1 LYDNN
6 FYFTLYHTQDMAT
19 SWEDLFKFNTELL
32 TDDYNKGQA
41 LVVKTKAKS
50 DDNVTVSIMKIL
62 LFLKKANLR
71 VIHGILFTIV
81 I

>member
-1 LYDNN
+1 
-6 FYFTLYHTQDMAT
+6 MAT

-50 DDNVTVSIMKIL
+50 DDNVTVSIIIIL
-62 LFLKKANLR
+62 LFFKEGKAASDSWHL
-71 VIHGILFTIV
+71 IYYYDIGS
-81 I
+81 

>member
-1 LYDNN
+1 
-6 FYFTLYHTQDMAT
+6 MAT

-50 DDNVTVSIMKIL
+50 DDNVTVSIMNIL
-62 LFLKKANLR
+62 LFYKESKAASDSWHL
-71 VIHGILFTIV
+71 IYYYDIGS
-81 I
+81 

>member
-1 LYDNN
+1 
-6 FYFTLYHTQDMAT
+6 MAT

>member
-1 LYDNN
+1 
-6 FYFTLYHTQDMAT
+6 MAT

-62 LFLKKANLR
+62 LFFKESKAESDSWHL
-71 VIHGILFTIV
+71 IYYYDIGS
-81 I
+81 

>member
-1 LYDNN
+1 
-6 FYFTLYHTQDMAT
+6 MSV

-50 DDNVTVSIMKIL
+50 DDNVTVSIMNIL
-62 LFLKKANLR
+62 LFFKESKAASDSWHLINYFD
-71 VIHGILFTIV
+71 IGS
-81 I
+81 

>member
-1 LYDNN
+1 MNRQQSDNN
-6 FYFTLYHTQDMAT
+6 FYFHFKHTQDMAT

-50 DDNVTVSIMKIL
+50 DDNVTVSIGKSLLLLREIIL
-62 LFLKKANLR
+62 RA
-71 VIHGILFTIV
+71 IHAI
-81 I
+81 